1 MDTSEKRIMSI
12 TAADGSIEEV
22 EIVVTFE
29 FTDTKKEYVVYTKN
43 EKDENGNVTLYV
55 SHVNRSENSEEPV
68 LETVETEEE
77 WSRIKDLLRELAKDV
92 Q

>member
-1 MDTSEKRIMSI
+1 MEEHKIMSI
-12 TAADGSIEEV
+12 TSPDGSIEEV
-22 EIVVTFE
+22 EIVVSFE

-43 EKDENGNVTLYV
+43 EKDENGNITLYV
-55 SHVNRSENSEEPV
+55 SYVNRTENAEEPV

-77 WSRIKDLLRELAKDV
+77 WSRIKDLLRELAKDEE